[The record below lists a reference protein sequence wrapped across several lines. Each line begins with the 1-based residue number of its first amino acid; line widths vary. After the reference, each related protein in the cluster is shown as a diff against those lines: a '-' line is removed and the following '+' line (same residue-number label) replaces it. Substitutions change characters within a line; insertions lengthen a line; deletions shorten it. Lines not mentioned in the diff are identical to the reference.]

1 MVATK
6 QTKKAA
12 EKALKESKEIFNEV
26 PIKEDSIPMET
37 MPKPIKEDS
46 IPMETI
52 PTKEDPIMEKLT
64 MPIKEEPLTVFEKAI
79 KEQPP
84 LTMYKN
90 GEPYTPSYEE
100 MKVYEEIGEFGNID
114 TKNKDGQTMLM
125 EAIRSGNLKR
135 VETLIQMGA
144 DLDVRN
150 KEGQTALM
158 LAIKA
163 GDLQMLDMLVRNGAD
178 LDIKNKEG
186 QTALMEAIRSGNSRM
201 VETLISR
208 GADLDVRNKDG
219 QTALMEA
226 VRTGNAKMV
235 QFLLENGASADI
247 KDKSGRTA
255 DDYTASP
262 ALKEMLRHEKEFPEI
277 KKPNLLKLLRDPAQ
291 MTKIGIRSNQPQWWK
306 EEQKKVDPAV
316 ILKQLKGKEK

>member
-26 PIKEDSIPMET
+26 PTKEDSIPMEPLTMPTKEDPIMEPLTMPTKEDSIPMET
-37 MPKPIKEDS
+37 
-46 IPMETI
+46 
-52 PTKEDPIMEKLT
+52 LA
-64 MPIKEEPLTVFEKAI
+64 MPIKEQPLF
-79 KEQPP
+79 
-84 LTMYKN
+84 YKN

-135 VETLIQMGA
+135 VEALIQMGA

-291 MTKIGIRSNQPQWWK
+291 MTKIGIRLNQPQWWK
-306 EEQKKVDPAV
+306 EEQKKVDPAT
-316 ILKQLKGKEK
+316 LFNQLKGKEK